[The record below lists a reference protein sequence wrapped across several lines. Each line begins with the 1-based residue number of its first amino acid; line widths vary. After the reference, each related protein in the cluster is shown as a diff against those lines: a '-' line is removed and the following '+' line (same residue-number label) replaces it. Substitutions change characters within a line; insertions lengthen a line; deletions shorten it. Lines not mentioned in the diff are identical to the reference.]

1 MLFRFRTE
9 FPLKRKNDF
18 GKLAFPPRTRLSGNP
33 SRSTYLVCA
42 STWKYEIFATFLTY
56 AFILPYFFSFGKRFT
71 PVYQNNFLTA
81 GWVQIPRMKREK
93 CPKGKRGRRRRGVS
107 RRIFCKRNSFFRI
120 TAFLF
125 SKKGQLLSESVFP
138 SSGIILFRELR
149 LSHAGLS

>member
-1 MLFRFRTE
+1 MFFRFPTA
-9 FPLKRKNDF
+9 FPLKRKTDF

-81 GWVQIPRMKREK
+81 DWMQIPRMKRENVRK
-93 CPKGKRGRRRRGVS
+93 VKRGRGRRRRGVS

-120 TAFLF
+120 TAFHF
-125 SKKGQLLSESVFP
+125 SKRRQLLSESVF
-138 SSGIILFRELR
+138 SASIMHSFG
-149 LSHAGLS
+149 